1 MATPLLTTRVN
12 ATSFSCAQLPTRIA
26 RKAAT
31 QGKGKQLALQER
43 AKLGRLEPPKALDA
57 SICLSVA
64 QEEVA
69 FAALLAAETYLS
81 AKKKKE
87 LTGEDTNLFHPSIVV
102 GVIVVSSGLVSSR
115 NELLGKVGLLFT
127 SIAAFAVIGK
137 YAKRFLEAEV
147 GTTEEFPGPKALPA
161 FCIFASLMAFLASTQ
176 ALTKV

>member
-64 QEEVA
+64 QEELA
-69 FAALLAAETYLS
+69 FAAVLAAETYLS

-87 LTGEDTNLFHPSIVV
+87 LTGQDTNLLQPSIAV
-102 GVIVVSSGLVSSR
+102 GVIVAASGLVYTR
-115 NELLGKVGLLFT
+115 NDVLG
-127 SIAAFAVIGK
+127 
-137 YAKRFLEAEV
+137 
-147 GTTEEFPGPKALPA
+147 
-161 FCIFASLMAFLASTQ
+161 
-176 ALTKV
+176 